1 MQGRTVS
8 LSEHLLASLAS
19 EVDRETAE
27 GRAALLA
34 RSAPLVRQISGAALR
49 MQMVRQLADMTRL
62 EPREVDRYLA
72 IDPPERGRKA
82 GERTAPGADRERAA
96 PQAGGHSDRPDGS
109 SGESSRGYGDRAG
122 AVYGPR
128 GSRVEADPA
137 GARSRG
143 RPRDRTPYGA
153 SRPSLRVP
161 VAAPDLDARM
171 RLLLAFHP
179 ALVDRLPADPEWL
192 AEPQRLWLG
201 MIRSLPPGSTFA
213 SVCERLRS
221 VDGRAAEQLEREGAL
236 DAGSISIL
244 SEEEASAELN
254 GAILQLEQR
263 WVRQSLEQLVNAGIR
278 SDDDRA
284 RYHALLSRSRQS
296 RV

>member
-1 MQGRTVS
+1 VS
-8 LSEHLLASLAS
+8 LSEHLLTSVAA

-34 RSAPLVRQISGAALR
+34 RSAPLIRQISGAALR
-49 MQMVRQLADMTRL
+49 MQMVRQLADLARL

-72 IDPPERGRKA
+72 IDLPERGRKA
-82 GERTAPGADRERAA
+82 GERAAPNPDRERVP
-96 PQAGGHSDRPDGS
+96 PQADGYSGRPDGGS
-109 SGESSRGYGDRAG
+109 EEGSRRHGGRDGAGY
-122 AVYGPR
+122 VQR
-128 GSRVEADPA
+128 GGRVEAESA

-143 RPRDRTPYGA
+143 RPRDRAPYGA
-153 SRPSLRVP
+153 GRPTVRIP
-161 VAAPDLDARM
+161 VAAPDLDSRM

-179 ALVDRLPADPEWL
+179 ALVDRLPEDPEWL
-192 AEPQRLWLG
+192 AEPQRQWLG

-263 WVRQSLEQLVNAGIR
+263 WVRHSLEQLVKAGIR

-284 RYHALLSRSRQS
+284 RYHALLLRSRQS